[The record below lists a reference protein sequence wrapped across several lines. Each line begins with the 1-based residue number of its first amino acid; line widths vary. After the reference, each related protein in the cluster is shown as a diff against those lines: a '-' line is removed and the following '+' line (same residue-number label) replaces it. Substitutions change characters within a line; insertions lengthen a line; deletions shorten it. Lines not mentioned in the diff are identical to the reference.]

1 MGQYI
6 PDITERFPEGF
17 GGVDLTD
24 SFFIGSSRG
33 MSGWYGMEEYLYD
46 DLMDDAFGG
55 DDPCEDEEDGGNDP
69 CEDEENGGDDPCE
82 DDGDDSHIG
91 CKDCP
96 DDECTGHCMSCRYRP
111 V

>member
-17 GGVDLTD
+17 WGVDLTD

-46 DLMDDAFGG
+46 DLMDDAFGVEG
-55 DDPCEDEEDGGNDP
+55 ATKGAGEHDKQDRKQEQSSKDKD
-69 CEDEENGGDDPCE
+69 
-82 DDGDDSHIG
+82 HI
-91 CKDCP
+91 
-96 DDECTGHCMSCRYRP
+96 
-111 V
+111 